1 LQIVRSIGEAFRGL
15 KNSKIKNSNENH
27 QPEIQCRDDLQIVR
41 SIGEAFRGLKNSM
54 IQNSNENHQPEIQ
67 CRDDLQSSVPLRKH
81 FED

>member
-1 LQIVRSIGEAFRGL
+1 
-15 KNSKIKNSNENH
+15 
-27 QPEIQCRDDLQIVR
+27 
-41 SIGEAFRGLKNSM
+41 LKNSM